1 MRELSNWGG
10 DAVGRAALRRQNVR
24 KSTHP
29 RLYSVSVHHE
39 SGSQVLSS
47 FRGPSVRV
55 SLPYHLNPPP
65 LSSIYLNLTTT
76 TESYFPSPLLLSYNY
91 PGHATPQTMI
101 SHRSKKPSTPSD
113 MVPVITV
120 AAAQRLDITK
130 EDPESAPR
138 SLSHSLSFDGQS
150 YERFPLGPA
159 LAPGGR
165 LNWLPTHL
173 PPITSISPRKII
185 STAPSRVL
193 SSAMPRTLPFSP
205 IRPQSS
211 TWTHTDGPAT
221 GIQCDR
227 ALSSHLKAD
236 STQVSL
242 PPPPP
247 RSRGFFDIVLAP
259 PVHIPAAKEPDT
271 ALTDLR
277 APSKPTSVTSR
288 RAPPAG
294 NAGKRKKKRAPKR
307 KVPTPEPESS
317 SSEDESNYDPEDES
331 SDEDEPAP
339 SRGPVKLMRHGSEIT
354 QPDIPTSNV
363 RDYCS
368 PETCSD
374 TRMQFDHE
382 YSRHTRVVV
391 LATKPA
397 RFGPRSV
404 SAAVRKSSRLAATRS
419 ATPASTAI
427 DSATD
432 ISVSSVAGSSRAVS
446 VASTTAT
453 APRSKPKSKP
463 KPKTP
468 RSKSV
473 SRLSTGSNSSRD
485 LSTPQPVST
494 SIAHPSS
501 DPPPPAPTNIVSL
514 RPGYNAYTPEDKQW
528 FLDFVGWVFR
538 QNVRAGKA
546 EICQD
551 IFQQAPHHRLES
563 WKSYWRDHISQ
574 VEMLRNI
581 ARERLLNPEP
591 KRKPASPS
599 SSSTSTSSNGAAAF
613 DREANKASEGL
624 WKLAELAELQGP
636 VPKSNKRTADD
647 ATTQQRTKRFRY

>member
-1 MRELSNWGG
+1 
-10 DAVGRAALRRQNVR
+10 
-24 KSTHP
+24 
-29 RLYSVSVHHE
+29 
-39 SGSQVLSS
+39 
-47 FRGPSVRV
+47 
-55 SLPYHLNPPP
+55 
-65 LSSIYLNLTTT
+65 
-76 TESYFPSPLLLSYNY
+76 
-91 PGHATPQTMI
+91 MI
-101 SHRSKKPSTPSD
+101 SHRSKKPSTPSE
-113 MVPVITV
+113 MVPAI
-120 AAAQRLDITK
+120 AAAAASVQRRDITK

-138 SLSHSLSFDGQS
+138 SLSHSLSFDDQL
-150 YERFPLGPA
+150 YERFPLGPV

-173 PPITSISPRKII
+173 PPVTSTIPKKAI

-211 TWTHTDGPAT
+211 NWTHSDGPAT
-221 GIQCDR
+221 GIQRDR

-236 STQVSL
+236 STQDGP

-259 PVHIPAAKEPDT
+259 PVQIPAAKEPDT
-271 ALTDLR
+271 TLTNLR

-288 RAPPAG
+288 RAPPTA
-294 NAGKRKKKRAPKR
+294 NAGKGKKKKKPSKR
-307 KVPTPEPESS
+307 KAPTPEPESS
-317 SSEDESNYDPEDES
+317 SSEDEFICTEDES

-339 SRGPVKLMRHGSEIT
+339 SRGPVKLMEHGSKTNE
-354 QPDIPTSNV
+354 PYFPTSNI
-363 RDYCS
+363 RDQCS
-368 PETCSD
+368 LETCND
-374 TRMQFDHE
+374 TRMRFDNE
-382 YSRHTRVVV
+382 YSRHTRVVAV

-419 ATPASTAI
+419 ATPASTGI

-432 ISVSSVAGSSRAVS
+432 ISFSSVAGSSRAVS

-468 RSKSV
+468 RSKPL

-485 LSTPQPVST
+485 FSTPQPVST
-494 SIAHPSS
+494 SIAHPTS

-574 VEMLRNI
+574 VEMLRNL

-599 SSSTSTSSNGAAAF
+599 SSSTSSSSSRAATF
-613 DREANKASEGL
+613 DGEANKASEGL

-636 VPKSNKRTADD
+636 VSKSNKRTADD
-647 ATTQQRTKRFRY
+647 GAAQQRTKRSRY